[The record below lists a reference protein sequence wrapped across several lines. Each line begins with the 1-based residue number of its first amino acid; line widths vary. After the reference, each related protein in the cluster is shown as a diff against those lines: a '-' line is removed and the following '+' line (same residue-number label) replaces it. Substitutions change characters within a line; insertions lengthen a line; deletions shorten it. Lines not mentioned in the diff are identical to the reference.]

1 MMLNSYKKYRS
12 TITVAFPLV
21 TMNSMINAIDGND
34 EVMNMVST
42 KAYGP
47 NVVLVIFR
55 NGRRM
60 KIRYL
65 PENKGTI
72 KCYFA
77 AMYDSNTIVPTEVM
91 VGLTKITEILKGTN
105 NAR

>member
-12 TITVAFPLV
+12 SITVAFPLV
-21 TMNSMINAIDGND
+21 TMNSMINAIDDND
-34 EVMNMVST
+34 GVMKMVST

-47 NVVLVIFR
+47 NVVIVIFR
-55 NGRRM
+55 NGQRM

-77 AMYDSNTIVPTEVM
+77 AIYDSNTIVPTEVM
-91 VGLTKITEILKGTN
+91 VGLTKITDILKGTN
-105 NAR
+105 TNG